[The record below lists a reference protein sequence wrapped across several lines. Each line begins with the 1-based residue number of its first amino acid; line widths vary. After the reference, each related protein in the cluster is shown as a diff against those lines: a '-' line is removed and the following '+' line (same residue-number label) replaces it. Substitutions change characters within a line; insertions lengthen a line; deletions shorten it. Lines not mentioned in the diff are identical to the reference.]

1 MINAA
6 GQTSAGSEMRT
17 SATQAL
23 SPGFFD
29 PVFDSQKCF
38 RVVLDALAHPGRPYP
53 LDVGVRPPSPL
64 NGTAAALVL
73 TLADFETPVWLDP
86 NLAGCAGV
94 SDWIRFHTG
103 ARIVEESYAARFAVI
118 SDAKALPPL
127 SGFSCGSQEYP
138 DESATLII
146 QVDALQD
153 GAGPTLTGP
162 GIETENRLQP
172 APLSA
177 PFWLQAIDNAALYP
191 RGIDFIFATADALA
205 ALPRSTQIELE
216 A

>member
-1 MINAA
+1 MTKAA
-6 GQTSAGSEMRT
+6 GQASIGGEMRT
-17 SATQAL
+17 SGTHGL
-23 SPGFFD
+23 SPGFSD

-38 RVVLDALAHPGRPYP
+38 RVVLDALAHPGRSYS
-53 LDVGVRPPSPL
+53 LEVGVRPPSPL
-64 NGTAAALVL
+64 NETAAALVL

-86 NLAGCAGV
+86 VLAGSTGV

-103 ARIVEESYAARFAVI
+103 ARIVEDPYEAHFAVI
-118 SDAKALPPL
+118 SDGMAIPSL
-127 SGFSCGSQEYP
+127 SRFSCGSQEYP

-146 QVDALQD
+146 QVDALQG

-162 GIETENRLQP
+162 GIETENRLKP
-172 APLSA
+172 VPLSA
-177 PFWLQAIDNAALYP
+177 PFWFQAIDNAALYP
-191 RGIDFIFATADALA
+191 RGIDVVFAARGALA